1 MNKLTVLLDT
11 SPLRSGS
18 QARGIGAYTRLL
30 KEALEQR
37 EDVTVVPIESKDD
50 IRNFHK
56 NAGKYDPKLT
66 LIHYP
71 FFDLFFST
79 LPLFRKFKTVVTVHD
94 VIPLLFPQYYKPGRK
109 GKLRFFKQAFAL
121 QSADAVI
128 TDSTSSQEDIA
139 KHLRIKI
146 DNIYPIYLAASS
158 AISAQSPKQQQ
169 EVQKQLELPEKYVLY
184 VGDINYNKNI
194 PQLIKMLKF
203 LPEDVHLVCVGR
215 NFVEQD
221 IPEWHWIESQIAL
234 SDVPNRVKFITTIGV
249 EDTDAL
255 AAVYSG
261 AVAYVQPSLYE
272 GFGLPVLEAM
282 QAKVPVVASRTSSLI
297 EVSGDHA
304 ILVEPDAEH
313 FAEGVNKVLD
323 WTKTRR
329 QEVIKDAY
337 TWSQQFTWTKVAE
350 ETVAVYKKVLNL
362 T

>member
-1 MNKLTVLLDT
+1 MNNITVLLDT

-18 QARGIGAYTRLL
+18 QMRGIGMYTRLL
-30 KEALEQR
+30 KAGLEQLD
-37 EDVTVVPIESKDD
+37 EVTVVPIESKDD

-56 NAGKYDPKLT
+56 SAANYDPKT
-66 LIHYP
+66 TVIHYP

-121 QSADAVI
+121 QSVDAVI
-128 TDSTSSQEDIA
+128 TDSKSSQADII
-139 KHLRIKI
+139 KHLRIKSE
-146 DNIYPIYLAASS
+146 YVHPIYLAAPPT
-158 AISAQSPKQQQ
+158 ITAQSERSQQAVKADLQ
-169 EVQKQLELPEKYVLY
+169 LPEQYVLY

-203 LPEDVHLVCVGR
+203 LPDDVHLVCVGK

-234 SDVPNRVKFITTIGV
+234 SDVPQRVKFISTLGV
-249 EDTDAL
+249 DESDRL
-255 AAVYSG
+255 AAIYSG
-261 AVAYVQPSLYE
+261 AIAYVQPSLYE

-282 QAKVPVVASRTSSLI
+282 QAKVPVVAARNSSLV
-297 EVSGDHA
+297 EVTGDHA
-304 ILVEPDAEH
+304 VLVEPTAELM
-313 FAEGVNKVLD
+313 AEGVNDVIK
-323 WTKTRR
+323 WTKTHR
-329 QEVIKDAY
+329 QEVIKSAY
-337 TWSQQFTWTKVAE
+337 TWSQEFTWTKVAE
-350 ETVAVYKKVLNL
+350 ETLAVYKKVLKQ